1 MITLSATGTP
11 HLLTFTSN
19 LSPVNANLARLL
31 FAQASNS
38 PAVQVIQQN
47 TATKK
52 LYTFAVKPG
61 TPLDANRPAGDY
73 TVEINEG
80 TTTLVSSMLLH
91 LFSQSATLLY
101 AVGQASNNP
110 PTLRAER

>member
-1 MITLSATGTP
+1 LRRRQILRPYRLSSKT
-11 HLLTFTSN
+11 
-19 LSPVNANLARLL
+19 RR
-31 FAQASNS
+31 Q
-38 PAVQVIQQN
+38 
-47 TATKK
+47 KK
-52 LYTFAVKPG
+52 LYAYAVKPG
-61 TPLDANRPAGDY
+61 APLDANRPAGDY